1 MEETLHRCREND
13 WEVDP
18 EVIAQRRQLFDQ
30 YVTPFLNMVYSL
42 TRKYSSHPSH
52 VQENYT
58 LVLSTLYR
66 GINTYNPERSIKTWL
81 HICTKRKVFEIE
93 RNRNKYENTIDDSH
107 DVYLLA
113 DDEIEGDHVSSNA
126 MCIGNYRELY
136 NDDILAVI
144 DSMTPIHRDALLL
157 QLEGHSLKEIAEIE
171 QRKGTLESGN
181 IDTIK
186 SRLFLARQKLKKEL
200 TRDGVRR
207 THKAGEESPAGDNP
221 EDG

>member
-1 MEETLHRCREND
+1 MEETLHCGQPKDR
-13 WEVDP
+13 EVDP
-18 EVIAQRRQLFDQ
+18 EVIAQRRKLFDE
-30 YVTPFLNMVYSL
+30 YVMPFLNMVYSL

-58 LVLSTLYR
+58 QVLSTLYR
-66 GINTYNPERSIKTWL
+66 GINTYNPERPIRTWL

-93 RNRNKYENTIDDSH
+93 RNRNRYENSIDDSH

-126 MCIGNYRELY
+126 MCIANYRELY

-171 QRKGTLESGN
+171 RKKGTLESGN

-200 TRDGVRR
+200 TRDGIRR
-207 THKAGEESPAGDNP
+207 IHKADEESPADDDT
-221 EDG
+221 EDD